1 MMTYYILIGL
11 IALVSMSVSSKL
23 KRKFK
28 EYSQLHLSN
37 GMSGAEV
44 AEKMLHDH
52 GIYDVRVISTP
63 GRLTDHYN
71 PKDKT
76 VNLSEAVYAQR
87 NAAAAAVAA
96 HECGHAVQHAQA
108 YSWLQT
114 RSTLV
119 PIVNVSSSLSMWIIL
134 AGLMLG
140 FGAGLGLGFWVAV
153 LGFGLMAVATVF
165 SFVTLPVEYDASNR
179 ALAWLKSRNIVSR
192 EEYKDAEDA
201 LKWAARTYLV
211 AALGA
216 LATLMYWALQIF
228 G

>member
-1 MMTYYILIGL
+1 
-11 IALVSMSVSSKL
+11 
-23 KRKFK
+23 
-28 EYSQLHLSN
+28 
-37 GMSGAEV
+37 
-44 AEKMLHDH
+44 
-52 GIYDVRVISTP
+52 
-63 GRLTDHYN
+63 
-71 PKDKT
+71 
-76 VNLSEAVYAQR
+76 
-87 NAAAAAVAA
+87 
-96 HECGHAVQHAQA
+96 
-108 YSWLQT
+108 
-114 RSTLV
+114 
-119 PIVNVSSSLSMWIIL
+119 MWIIL

-179 ALAWLKSRNIVSR
+179 ALAWLKNRNNGSR

-228 G
+228 GRD